1 MKLRSLKLH
10 NVRRFADQTAQIG
23 PFGDG
28 LTTITAENEQGK
40 STFFDALHV
49 LLFSAHNSQSQE
61 VKSLQPHSGG
71 PVQITAEIDVEGHA
85 YRIEKTYL
93 QQRSAQ
99 VIDVTSGAILQQAGD
114 AEAWIEAHI
123 LRANKGPTGLLWVRQ
138 GMSHVDPTGRD
149 KDAGNLAARRD
160 LMSSVQGQID
170 TVTGG
175 RRMDRIVGRA
185 RAELET
191 LATKTLRPKAGGP
204 WKDAEDTAETLEVT
218 RDQLQQQVRKLS
230 NALAQK
236 RTAKARLSAL
246 NDPEHT
252 QRRTLK
258 IAAASKA
265 LEAARGHLKKL
276 NEAATTL
283 DLISREAALVAQS
296 LSDLEVTRTRR
307 AALMIDKKA
316 QQDAHAKAVQAEA
329 EATNALSTQ
338 KAKLSAA
345 RAARQELEAVRQAA
359 HATQITAQ
367 KWDRLRGLA
376 RSRDALSAP
385 RTALQNAQTALSTTP
400 DVTPADID
408 ALDALRIT
416 LTVAEERHSATAAR
430 VILHPEGDAKAT
442 HNSIPVSP
450 HTEVAIDADMTLNLQ
465 GYGALRLVPG
475 TATDSAKLD
484 TLRTQMTEKLGM
496 LAVADIAAARTALS
510 TRQQAKADAATA
522 RAQIAALAPDGT
534 EALEAMWRALCV
546 DLGHD
551 PDAAMPEPQG
561 GAPAAQPDLDYTA
574 HRLEAEIEAA
584 RAPLDALQQAVT
596 QAITARATAT
606 GALDRLATEQKAL
619 APAPDEDSLRAGLDT
634 KRSALAQQQ
643 AAAEAEVTTL
653 RAAIPDVDAL
663 EAAHQRLSS
672 AQAADETERRAL
684 ELQLAGLTAEIAVQ
698 ADASVEEKLA
708 ETEGQLA
715 QARARAARYA
725 QEARAWALLI
735 QELEDARQAAQ
746 ETYFAPIRAELTP
759 LLAQLHAGAVFDLDP
774 DKMLVRSITRDG
786 VTDPLDVL
794 SGGAYEQIAIL
805 TRLAFARLFA
815 KQGQH
820 VPIILDDALV
830 HTDDARIEA
839 MFTMLAQ
846 TAQNQQII
854 VLSCRTRAFSEL
866 GGTRAAIR
874 VGTD

>member
-10 NVRRFADQTAQIG
+10 NVRRFAGQTAQIG

-49 LLFSAHNSQSQE
+49 LLFSAHSSQSQE

-71 PVQITAEIDVEGHA
+71 PVQIAAEIELDGHN

-99 VIDVTSGAILQQAGD
+99 VIDASTGAIVQQAGD

-123 LRANKGPTGLLWVRQ
+123 LRAHKGPTGLLWVRQ

-149 KDAGNLAARRD
+149 KDADNLAARRD

-185 RAELET
+185 RAELDT
-191 LATKTLRPKAGGP
+191 LATKTLRPKANGP
-204 WKDAEDTAETLEVT
+204 WKEAEDTAEALELS

-230 NALAQK
+230 AALSQK
-236 RTAKARLSAL
+236 RSAKARLSAL
-246 NDPEHT
+246 NDPELAQT
-252 QRRTLK
+252 RAAK
-258 IAAASKA
+258 IKAAAEA
-265 LEAARGHLKKL
+265 LGTAQGHLAKL
-276 NEAATTL
+276 NEASAAL
-283 DLISREAALVAQS
+283 DLITREEALVAQS
-296 LSDLEVTRTRR
+296 LTDMDAVRDRR
-307 AALMIDKKA
+307 ATLMRDLKA
-316 QQDAHAKAVQAEA
+316 QEDAHAKATQAEA
-329 EATNALSTQ
+329 SAAQALSAQ
-338 KAKLSAA
+338 KEKLATA
-345 RAARQELEAVRQAA
+345 QADRQDLEAARQAAQKAQA
-359 HATQITAQ
+359 TAQ
-367 KWDRLRGLA
+367 KWDRLRALA
-376 RSRDALSAP
+376 RTRDALITP
-385 RTALQNAQTALSTTP
+385 RAALQDAQTALSTTP
-400 DVTPADID
+400 EVTSADIE
-408 ALDALRIT
+408 ALDALRIS
-416 LTVAEERHSATAAR
+416 LTVAEERHNAAAAK
-430 VILHPEGDAKAT
+430 VVLHPEGHAKAT
-442 HNSIPVSP
+442 RDGALITPETDVP
-450 HTEVAIDADMTLNLQ
+450 IDADMTITLE
-465 GYGALRLVPG
+465 GYGAVRLVPG
-475 TATDSAKLD
+475 SAADRGKRDALRAQMAAQLTA
-484 TLRTQMTEKLGM
+484 LG
-496 LAVADIAAARTALS
+496 VADVPAARAALS
-510 TRQQAKADAATA
+510 ARQEAKAGAATA

-534 EALEAMWRALCV
+534 DALEATWRTLCAEL
-546 DLGHD
+546 DHA
-551 PDAAMPEPQG
+551 PDAPLP
-561 GAPAAQPDLDYTA
+561 APTQEAHTTQTLDETA
-574 HRLEAEIEAA
+574 HQLDAEIEAA

-596 QAITARATAT
+596 QAITARAKAT
-606 GALDRLATEQKAL
+606 GALERLATEQQTL
-619 APAPDEDSLRAGLDT
+619 APAPDEDSQRTDLEAKRTTLAEQRAKAD
-634 KRSALAQQQ
+634 
-643 AAAEAEVTTL
+643 AEVATL
-653 RAAIPDVDAL
+653 QAITPDVSAL
-663 EAAHQRLSS
+663 EAAHQRLVG
-672 AQAADETERRAL
+672 AQTADETERRAL
-684 ELQLAGLTAEIAVQ
+684 ELQLAGLTAEIGVQ
-698 ADASVEEKLA
+698 ADAGVEEKLA
-708 ETEGQLA
+708 ETEGQLV
-715 QARARAARYA
+715 QARTRAARYA
-725 QEARAWALLI
+725 QEAQAWALLI

-759 LLAQLHAGAVFDLDP
+759 LLAQLHAGAAFDLDP

-786 VTDPLDVL
+786 VTDTLDVL

-854 VLSCRTRAFSEL
+854 VLSCRTRAFSDL

-874 VGTD
+874 VGVD

>member
-1 MKLRSLKLH
+1 MKLRRLKLH
-10 NVRRFADQTAQIG
+10 NVRRFAGQTAQIG

-49 LLFSAHNSQSQE
+49 LLFSAHSSQSQE

-71 PVQITAEIDVEGHA
+71 PVQIAAEIELDGHD

-99 VIDVTSGAILQQAGD
+99 VIDATTGAIVQQAGD

-123 LRANKGPTGLLWVRQ
+123 LRAHKGPTGLLWVRQ

-149 KDAGNLAARRD
+149 KDADNLAARRD

-185 RAELET
+185 RAELDT
-191 LATKTLRPKAGGP
+191 LATKTLRPKANGP
-204 WKDAEDTAETLEVT
+204 WKEAEDTAEALELS

-230 NALAQK
+230 AALSQK
-236 RTAKARLSAL
+236 RSAKARLSAL
-246 NDPEHT
+246 NDPELAQT
-252 QRRTLK
+252 RAAK
-258 IAAASKA
+258 IKAAAEA
-265 LEAARGHLKKL
+265 LKTAQGHLAKL
-276 NEAATTL
+276 NEASAAL
-283 DLISREAALVAQS
+283 DLITREEVLVAQS
-296 LSDLEVTRTRR
+296 LGDMDAMRDRR
-307 AALMIDKKA
+307 ATLMRDLKA
-316 QQDAHAKAVQAEA
+316 QEDAHAKATQAEVSA
-329 EATNALSTQ
+329 AQALSAQ
-338 KAKLSAA
+338 KEKLAKAQADRQDLETAR
-345 RAARQELEAVRQAA
+345 RAAQTAQA
-359 HATQITAQ
+359 TAQ
-367 KWDRLRGLA
+367 KWDRLRALA
-376 RSRDALSAP
+376 RARDALSAP
-385 RTALQNAQTALSTTP
+385 RAALQDAQAALSTTP
-400 DVTPADID
+400 EVTPADIE
-408 ALDALRIT
+408 ALDTLRIS
-416 LTVAEERHSATAAR
+416 LTVAEERHNAAAAK
-430 VILHPEGDAKAT
+430 VVLHPEGHAKAT
-442 HNSIPVSP
+442 RDGTLITPETDVPIH
-450 HTEVAIDADMTLNLQ
+450 ADMTITLE
-465 GYGALRLVPG
+465 GYGAVRLVPG
-475 TATDSAKLD
+475 SAADSDKRDALRAQMVAKL
-484 TLRTQMTEKLGM
+484 TALGVAGMT
-496 LAVADIAAARTALS
+496 AARTALS
-510 TRQQAKADAATA
+510 TRQEAKANAATA

-534 EALEAMWRALCV
+534 DALEATWRTLCAEL
-546 DLGHD
+546 DHA
-551 PDAAMPEPQG
+551 PDAPIPAPTPE
-561 GAPAAQPDLDYTA
+561 AQTTQALDETA
-574 HRLEAEIEAA
+574 HRLDAEIEAA
-584 RAPLDALQQAVT
+584 RARLDALQQAMT
-596 QAITARATAT
+596 QAITARAKAT
-606 GALDRLATEQKAL
+606 GALERLASEQQTL
-619 APAPDEDSLRAGLDT
+619 APAPNEDSQRTGLEA
-634 KRSALAQQQ
+634 KRTSLAQQR
-643 AAAEAEVTTL
+643 AKAEAEV
-653 RAAIPDVDAL
+653 AALQAITPDVAAL
-663 EAAHQRLSS
+663 EAAHQRLTG
-672 AQAADETERRAL
+672 AQTADETERRAL
-684 ELQLAGLTAEIAVQ
+684 ELQLAGLTAEIGVQ
-698 ADASVEEKLA
+698 ADAGVEEKLA

-725 QEARAWALLI
+725 QEAQAWALLI

-759 LLAQLHAGAVFDLDP
+759 LLAQLHAGAAFDLDP

-786 VTDPLDVL
+786 VTDTLDVL

-866 GGTRAAIR
+866 GGTRATIR
-874 VGTD
+874 VGLD

>member
-1 MKLRSLKLH
+1 MKLRRLKLH
-10 NVRRFADQTAQIG
+10 NVRRFAGQTAQIG

-49 LLFSAHNSQSQE
+49 LLFSAHSSQSQE

-71 PVQITAEIDVEGHA
+71 PVQIAAEIELDGHD

-99 VIDVTSGAILQQAGD
+99 VIDATTGAIVQQAGD

-123 LRANKGPTGLLWVRQ
+123 LRAHKGPTGLLWVRQ

-149 KDAGNLAARRD
+149 KDADNLAARRD

-185 RAELET
+185 RAELDT
-191 LATKTLRPKAGGP
+191 LATKTLRPKANGP
-204 WKDAEDTAETLEVT
+204 WKEAEDTAEALELS

-230 NALAQK
+230 AALSQK
-236 RTAKARLSAL
+236 RSAKARLSAL
-246 NDPEHT
+246 NDPELAQT
-252 QRRTLK
+252 RADK
-258 IAAASKA
+258 IKAAAEA
-265 LEAARGHLKKL
+265 LRTAQGHLAKL
-276 NEAATTL
+276 NEASAAL
-283 DLISREAALVAQS
+283 DLITREEVLVAQS
-296 LSDLEVTRTRR
+296 LREMDAMRDRRATLMRDLKAQRDAHANATQAEVSAAQALSAQKEKLAKAQADRQDLEAARR
-307 AALMIDKKA
+307 AAQTA
-316 QQDAHAKAVQAEA
+316 QA
-329 EATNALSTQ
+329 
-338 KAKLSAA
+338 
-345 RAARQELEAVRQAA
+345 
-359 HATQITAQ
+359 TAQ
-367 KWDRLRGLA
+367 KWDRLRALA
-376 RSRDALSAP
+376 RARDALIAP
-385 RTALQNAQTALSTTP
+385 RAALQDAQTALSTTP
-400 DVTPADID
+400 EVTPADIE
-408 ALDALRIT
+408 ALDALRIS
-416 LTVAEERHSATAAR
+416 LTVAEERHNAAAAK
-430 VILHPEGDAKAT
+430 VVLHPEGHAKAT
-442 HNSIPVSP
+442 RDGALITPETDVP
-450 HTEVAIDADMTLNLQ
+450 IDADMTRALE
-465 GYGALRLVPG
+465 GYGAVRLVPG
-475 TATDSAKLD
+475 SPADSDKRDALRAQMAAQLTA
-484 TLRTQMTEKLGM
+484 LGI
-496 LAVADIAAARTALS
+496 ADMPAARAALS
-510 TRQQAKADAATA
+510 ARQEAKANAATA

-534 EALEAMWRALCV
+534 DALEATWRSLCAEL
-546 DLGHD
+546 DHAT
-551 PDAAMPEPQG
+551 DAPI
-561 GAPAAQPDLDYTA
+561 PASTHEAQTTQTLDETA
-574 HRLEAEIEAA
+574 HQLNAEIEAA

-596 QAITARATAT
+596 QAITARAKAT
-606 GALDRLATEQKAL
+606 GALERLATEQQTL
-619 APAPDEDSLRAGLDT
+619 APASDEDSQRTSLEAKRTSLAEQRA
-634 KRSALAQQQ
+634 KAN
-643 AAAEAEVTTL
+643 AEV
-653 RAAIPDVDAL
+653 AALQAITPDIAAL
-663 EAAHQRLSS
+663 EAAHQRLIG
-672 AQAADETERRAL
+672 AQTADETERRAL
-684 ELQLAGLTAEIAVQ
+684 ELQLAGLTAEIGVQ
-698 ADASVEEKLA
+698 ADAGVEEKLA
-708 ETEGQLA
+708 ETEGQLV
-715 QARARAARYA
+715 QARASAARYA
-725 QEARAWALLI
+725 QEAQAWALLI

-759 LLAQLHAGAVFDLDP
+759 LLAQLHAGAAFDLDP

-786 VTDPLDVL
+786 VTDTLDVL

-874 VGTD
+874 VGID